1 MDDKEII
8 DIVDLDGNKVEVQLI
23 TYLVSDDGLNQY
35 IVYTKGE
42 VRGDANDQIIYISKL
57 FKTEDGYKIEEIQD
71 DNEWSEVQILLKKI
85 ANAN

>member
-1 MDDKEII
+1 MDQKEII
-8 DIVDLDGNKVEVQLI
+8 DIVDADGNKMEVQLI

-42 VRGDANDQIIYISKL
+42 VRGEAGDQIIYISKL
-57 FKTEDGYKIEEIQD
+57 FKTEDGFKIEEILDEKEWD
-71 DNEWSEVQILLKKI
+71 DVQILLKKI

>member
-1 MDDKEII
+1 MEEKEII

-42 VRGDANDQIIYISKL
+42 VRGEARDQIIYISKL
-57 FKTEDGYKIEEIQD
+57 FKTEEGYKIEEIQD
-71 DNEWSEVQILLKKI
+71 DTEWSEVQILLKKI

>member
-1 MDDKEII
+1 MDEKEII
-8 DIVDLDGNKVEVQLI
+8 DIVDLDGNKIEVQLI

-42 VRGDANDQIIYISKL
+42 VRGDVNDQIIYISKL